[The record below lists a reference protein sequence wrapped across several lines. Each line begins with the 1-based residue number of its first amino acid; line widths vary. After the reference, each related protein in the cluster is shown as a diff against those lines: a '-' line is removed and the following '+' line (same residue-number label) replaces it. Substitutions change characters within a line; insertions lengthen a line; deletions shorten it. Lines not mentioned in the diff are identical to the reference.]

1 MTSGSAKNR
10 TISFAMSAKSA
21 AIHEITESKNET
33 IVSFFL
39 SFVVVVV
46 VVVVSAKLKSI
57 NAVCVCL
64 QVVVFSCIGVKYN

>member
-1 MTSGSAKNR
+1 
-10 TISFAMSAKSA
+10 MSAKSA

-46 VVVVSAKLKSI
+46 VVVVVVSAKLKSI

-64 QVVVFSCIGVKYN
+64 QVFFFLVSGLSIIKGVFKPVMLSS

>member
-1 MTSGSAKNR
+1 
-10 TISFAMSAKSA
+10 MSAKSA

-46 VVVVSAKLKSI
+46 VVVVVSAKLKSI

-64 QVVVFSCIGVKYN
+64 QVFFFLVSGLSIIKGVFKPVMLSS